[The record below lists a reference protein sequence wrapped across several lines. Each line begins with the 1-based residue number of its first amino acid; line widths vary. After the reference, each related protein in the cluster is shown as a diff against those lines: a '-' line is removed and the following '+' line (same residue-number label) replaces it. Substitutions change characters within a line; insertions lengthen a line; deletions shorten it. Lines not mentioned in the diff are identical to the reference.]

1 VDSPKTFFVIEA
13 SHLFRAGDKFQ
24 TQFFV
29 IDVVRYLQ
37 HEFFPN
43 GDVQA
48 IVLHGS
54 VKDEQANRYAQALER
69 TGVKCVR
76 MEAVQSKVGVG
87 KVFYKPSWYIHGML
101 GAEIPKGS
109 NVVFVGFHN
118 ERYLTMIQK
127 YTSDFNLSLAAFT
140 TPSRKNGMMGIPVS
154 FQPYLKLSIN
164 LDHSVEAIKS
174 LFRGAKR
181 KTSLDLKSAI

>member
-1 VDSPKTFFVIEA
+1 MDSPKTFCIVEA

-43 GDVQA
+43 ADIQA

-69 TGVKCVR
+69 TGVKCIR
-76 MEAVQSKVGVG
+76 MEAVTSKIGTG
-87 KVFYKPSWYIHGML
+87 KVFYKPTVYLHQMMGK
-101 GAEIPKGS
+101 EIPAGS
-109 NVVFVGFHN
+109 NVILVGFHN
-118 ERYLTMIQK
+118 ERYVTYLQK
-127 YTSDFNLSLAAFT
+127 YAKDFRLHLAAFT
-140 TPSRKNGMMGIPVS
+140 TPSRKSGMMGIPSS
-154 FQPYLKLSIN
+154 FKPFLELSIN
-164 LDHSVEAIKS
+164 LDNSVEAIKWV
-174 LFRGAKR
+174 FKGAKR
-181 KTSLDLKSAI
+181 KTSPDSKSVT